1 MVNGLPPPPSLLLA
15 PPLLLR
21 LFSCYRCCQSIWWIA
36 LELFYFTH
44 IAESLKLTLMSLSY
58 FCLACMDAN
67 PCTSPLRIIPRNYLH
82 LSKPSL
88 NLDSNILAFHI
99 KIINPSVPL
108 NYCLFHSLLD
118 ANNANSQ
125 NKMFVPPTHA
135 YTKLPCWPPC
145 MIHSSVFIRVEGRL
159 KSQRMIVIGP
169 LMPYFSCREHIPKP
183 AQGCVQTFLITSL

>member
-1 MVNGLPPPPSLLLA
+1 MNCPWIVLFYSHCWIFKVDTDVTVIFLPCLHGCKPVYKPTEDNSKELPPFIKTKPKLGLQYSGLPYQDHKSLC
-15 PPLLLR
+15 P
-21 LFSCYRCCQSIWWIA
+21 
-36 LELFYFTH
+36 
-44 IAESLKLTLMSLSY
+44 LKL
-58 FCLACMDAN
+58 
-67 PCTSPLRIIPRNYLH
+67 
-82 LSKPSL
+82 L
-88 NLDSNILAFHI
+88 N
-99 KIINPSVPL
+99 
-108 NYCLFHSLLD
+108 CLFHSLLD